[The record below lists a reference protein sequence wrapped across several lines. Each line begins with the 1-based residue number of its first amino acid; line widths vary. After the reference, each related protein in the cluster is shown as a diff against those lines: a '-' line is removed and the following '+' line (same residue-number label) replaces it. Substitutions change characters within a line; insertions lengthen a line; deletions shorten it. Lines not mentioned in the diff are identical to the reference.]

1 MYCFHVCSPGTGFNY
16 TTHGFTLLSA
26 VLEGATNK
34 KFTVL
39 LEDLLK
45 DLGLS
50 NTYIEDREKIRYNLA
65 RYARVM
71 QHLSDELNWFSS
83 HFQFLFVA

>member
-1 MYCFHVCSPGTGFNY
+1 MKFRVEFLSYDILNLNVLSPGTGFNY

-65 RYARVM
+65 RYARV
-71 QHLSDELNWFSS
+71 
-83 HFQFLFVA
+83 V